1 MILITLQI
9 KQYLNFLSQFINLVY
24 LLYQYQNTQTVNLL
38 HSLLNIYLFN
48 ANGEKIFSYKHS
60 YASGLYYTLSAQK
73 INQEKNFYYYLFGY
87 ISGAESDL
95 NLYYCRIN
103 LVNKKIDYLS
113 SLTRYKINVKSQGL
127 SCQFISNESND
138 YIMCLYNYN
147 PESQNY
153 LYVSIFDFDET
164 GITLSDHNRFKKL
177 QNTTYIQSAIK
188 SKNSKPFFCG
198 LLDNGKSYC
207 LIYDYYDFYNE
218 NENNNSFISWDR
230 KNEKKCKIKPYNV
243 KTYYFPETDQYVFSC
258 LTEDNGVQTT
268 FYKKNMTQMSEIK
281 NRSLSL
287 QTEFTGCDEFYYSIV
302 YSKINNKFYIL
313 SDIDCEPYKQFIPIA
328 EGEIDIIEESKTEEE
343 IYENE
348 EKEIEKEKLLEE
360 IIEEEIEES
369 NSYFAKKEIIEE
381 EKEKLEE
388 KNNVEEIQKIEREE
402 EEKEAFECY
411 LDKCSGCNEESIKKN
426 LCLKCNI
433 EKGYYPFDS
442 SEDLNIMIN
451 KYIDCYN
458 EKTKKQG
465 LYLDKEIKK
474 YKLCYSNCKTC
485 NFGGNG
491 IENNCT
497 SCKNNQIFKPDILN
511 STNCVSQ
518 CTYFYYYRGMNYKC
532 TETEICPDNYQ
543 LEIKEKK
550 KCIDKCENDDT
561 YNIQYD
567 GECYNKTPEGTKY
580 DEILKISKDIDIEKC
595 KLNEKKLRLISN
607 ENITENEIVNKAKLY
622 AKEFDYTDTHVT
634 VYKND
639 FYSITLYKDNECLS
653 KLDLVIDQIDF

>member
-1 MILITLQI
+1 MSLKSISPFSIQTNQIIMFLFILLFISSIKALSFKYPTAFTLKNGNI
-9 KQYLNFLSQFINLVY
+9 FII
-24 LLYQYQNTQTVNLL
+24 
-38 HSLLNIYLFN
+38 HSLGIDICDSNYTTNKTILKFSDPIYKSGLSTISISKYSNGEFIAFIIENIYLFN

-73 INQEKNFYYYLFGY
+73 INQENNFYYYLFGY

-313 SDIDCEPYKQFIPIA
+313 SDIDCEPYQQFIPIA

-343 IYENE
+343 NT
-348 EKEIEKEKLLEE
+348 KM
-360 IIEEEIEES
+360 
-369 NSYFAKKEIIEE
+369 KK
-381 EKEKLEE
+381 KKLE
-388 KNNVEEIQKIEREE
+388 
-402 EEKEAFECY
+402 
-411 LDKCSGCNEESIKKN
+411 KKN
-426 LCLKCNI
+426 
-433 EKGYYPFDS
+433 
-442 SEDLNIMIN
+442 
-451 KYIDCYN
+451 
-458 EKTKKQG
+458 
-465 LYLDKEIKK
+465 
-474 YKLCYSNCKTC
+474 
-485 NFGGNG
+485 
-491 IENNCT
+491 
-497 SCKNNQIFKPDILN
+497 
-511 STNCVSQ
+511 
-518 CTYFYYYRGMNYKC
+518 
-532 TETEICPDNYQ
+532 
-543 LEIKEKK
+543 
-550 KCIDKCENDDT
+550 
-561 YNIQYD
+561 
-567 GECYNKTPEGTKY
+567 
-580 DEILKISKDIDIEKC
+580 
-595 KLNEKKLRLISN
+595 
-607 ENITENEIVNKAKLY
+607 
-622 AKEFDYTDTHVT
+622 
-634 VYKND
+634 
-639 FYSITLYKDNECLS
+639 
-653 KLDLVIDQIDF
+653 